1 MKSKLVSMLTSA
13 MVLTTTTVV
22 QAQTTPLTQIFP
34 ALSGVSLTQEQ
45 QTQLQQLSEQT
56 LPEVTNLLTEEQKTQ
71 FQAALAAGKGV
82 RVAVLSV
89 NPSTQQQKQI
99 RGILQAKKTQINK
112 TLTSQQKRQVMQ
124 NLWSLQ
130 QQDN

>member
-22 QAQTTPLTQIFP
+22 QAQTTPLTQMFP

>member
-22 QAQTTPLTQIFP
+22 QAQTTPLTQMFP

-45 QTQLQQLSEQT
+45 QTQLEKLSEQT

-130 QQDN
+130 QQGN